1 MSTSAFLCLSPQF
14 LPPRHKQTE
23 LEKGPQKKKKR
34 RAHKAEGAGSRSS
47 SEGIQESSG
56 MLSSDLALNM
66 LASDPFFRL
75 CLLSSGWAFIS

>member
-1 MSTSAFLCLSPQF
+1 MSTSAFLCLSPQL

-23 LEKGPQKKKKR
+23 LQKLEKGLQKKKKI

-56 MLSSDLALNM
+56 MLISDLSPQHA
-66 LASDPFFRL
+66 AQ
-75 CLLSSGWAFIS
+75 